1 MRCPQTTPAHLA
13 LPRSRPVPARALAQV
28 EELWSLLHFI
38 APESFVE
45 GLAPPTRLAP
55 PASADAASALLSLP
69 RVFSREL
76 FLSLFGD
83 MRTSEQVTGLRGVL
97 KPFLLRRLKEDVHA
111 SLPPKEETIIEVE
124 MTVIQKQYYRAVY
137 EHNAGF
143 LVSSSASAQQ
153 APSLV
158 NIVMELRKVSMARVH
173 LRPPRVR
180 RPPSP
185 RHSSAATTRIS

>member
-1 MRCPQTTPAHLA
+1 
-13 LPRSRPVPARALAQV
+13 VQV

-45 GLAPPTRLAP
+45 GPAPGIRLPLASD
-55 PASADAASALLSLP
+55 PATLVSIP

-76 FLSLFGD
+76 FMSLFGD

-137 EHNAGF
+137 EHNSGF
-143 LVSSSASAQQ
+143 LVSSAASGQQ

-158 NIVMELRKVSMARVH
+158 NIVMELRKVSDGEREGGSRLWICIQEPRLALACCRSAITPTFCGG
-173 LRPPRVR
+173 LRTLSWR
-180 RPPSP
+180 
-185 RHSSAATTRIS
+185 AQ